1 MNCLFG
7 KFFWTNTKS
16 PKPGQGTYQ
25 FKNGLIDLNIERI
38 GSFDFDTTS
47 YFYNKDT
54 KILSVVVGYINNLD
68 EIKIKYKIKNKND
81 NEVIE
86 RLFYLKGIN
95 VANEL
100 DGVFSIFI
108 YDENA
113 EKAYL
118 FQDDYGSNLPIYY
131 VNSNKEF
138 VFSTSLKVILKNITI
153 QKELDYAA
161 VYDLLSFQTL
171 VPNESTLLRYIKK
184 LPPQKI
190 IVFDLKYNSFKIE
203 LLKRN
208 EEKISLNMAKDNLI
222 KSIENNLARLF
233 KHLTVERSAITLS
246 SGYDSN
252 FILFSLRKLTHN
264 KIEAIT
270 IGGIKENEIPQTK
283 LCIDAY
289 KNVVHITKIIDSIL
303 IDSFP
308 DIVWRTEGYVFEN
321 GLFLQ
326 YELGK
331 ILSEKNINAIFLGE
345 CADQILN
352 SCRNFKLEKF
362 KKIIQNIIR
371 TTFIGNFYY
380 LLFKKRKPEEWK
392 ILKPLSNLKKYHVQN
407 NYDIEFDY
415 ILKKNGI
422 MLNSFGKQGL
432 YVFLNKETKLMS
444 KTLGKLNL
452 GKQFYKE
459 QLKKIFGENISN
471 NISKNKIGGSTDTYY
486 LLDKR
491 YEVIIKILQSDFVK
505 KLFSEKQ
512 INMMC
517 NNTRDYCQLILR
529 IVYIY
534 LFNELFISGKY
545 DSKFDRNEIDIQL
558 CKFI

>member
-7 KFFWTNTKS
+7 KFFWANTKNS
-16 PKPGQGTYQ
+16 RLEQEFNQ
-25 FKNGLIDLNIERI
+25 FKNGLLDLNVERI
-38 GSFDFDTTS
+38 SSFDFDTTP

-54 KILSVVVGYINNLD
+54 KILCVVVGYINNLD
-68 EIKIKYKIKNKND
+68 EIRIKYKIRNKND

-86 RLFYLKGIN
+86 RLFSLKGKN
-95 VANEL
+95 AANEL
-100 DGVFSIFI
+100 DGVFSVFI

-118 FQDDYGSNLPIYY
+118 FQDEYGSNLPIYY

-138 VFSTSLKVILKNITI
+138 IFSTSLKVILKNVAIR
-153 QKELDYAA
+153 KELDYAA
-161 VYDLLSFQTL
+161 VYDLLSFQTMI
-171 VPNESTLLRYIKK
+171 PNESTLIRDIYK

-190 IVFDLKYNSFKIE
+190 MVFDFKYNSFKIE
-203 LLKRN
+203 PLKRN
-208 EEKISLNMAKDNLI
+208 EEKISLSTAKVNLI

-233 KHLTVERSAITLS
+233 KHITVERLALALS

-252 FILFSLRKLTHN
+252 FILFSLRKLTLN
-264 KIEAIT
+264 KIEAISV
-270 IGGIKENEIPQTK
+270 GGIKINEIPQTK
-283 LCIDAY
+283 LIVDTY
-289 KNVVHITKIIDSIL
+289 KNVVHNTKIIDSTA

-308 DIVWRTEGYVFEN
+308 DIVWRIEGYVSES

-331 ILSEKNINAIFLGE
+331 ILSERNINTIFLGE
-345 CADQILN
+345 CADQLLD
-352 SCRNFKLEKF
+352 SCRNSKLEKF
-362 KKIIQNIIR
+362 KNIIS
-371 TTFIGNFYY
+371 TTIIGDLYY
-380 LLFKKRKPEEWK
+380 LLFKKRRPEEWR
-392 ILKPLSNLKKYHVQN
+392 ILRPSSSLKKYQAQG

-432 YVFLNKETKLMS
+432 YVFINKETNLMS
-444 KTLGKLNL
+444 KALGKLNV
-452 GKQFYKE
+452 GKRYYKK
-459 QLKKIFGENISN
+459 QLKKLFEENIRK
-471 NISKNKIGGSTDTYY
+471 NISKDKIGGATDIGY

-491 YEVIIKILQSDFVK
+491 FEVIIKILQSDFVK
-505 KLFSEKQ
+505 KISSESQ

-517 NNTRDYCQLILR
+517 NNTRDNCEFILR

-545 DSKFDRNEIDIQL
+545 DSRFDQNGIDIPL
-558 CKFI
+558 SKFI